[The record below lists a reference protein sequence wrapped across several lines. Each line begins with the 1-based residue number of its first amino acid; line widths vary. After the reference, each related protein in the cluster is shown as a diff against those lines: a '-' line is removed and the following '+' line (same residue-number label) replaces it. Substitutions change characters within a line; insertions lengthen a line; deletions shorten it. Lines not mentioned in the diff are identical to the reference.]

1 MSYFPTDIPYMSD
14 EELKD
19 NVPDAS
25 AEMSAAPP
33 ERCEDAVSRKQSTT
47 WSAISCVLRSIMAVK
62 ILRITKCRQ
71 STTFHPSPQTAQ
83 G

>member
-14 EELKD
+14 KELKD

-33 ERCEDAVSRKQSTT
+33 ERCEDAVSRK
-47 WSAISCVLRSIMAVK
+47 AAHNMEC
-62 ILRITKCRQ
+62 
-71 STTFHPSPQTAQ
+71 H
-83 G
+83 